1 MINSIWPKKLLSP
14 KIDLGQSIND
24 GIQII
29 SKLESPVEESSDS
42 EISYRVNTDKFDIAI
57 YEKSGVISSV
67 WHNDPIGRLWAK
79 GKARKLKLY
88 LARYGN
94 LGDWE
99 LRLSNGI
106 MAHYF
111 NEKLG
116 IVLVYGVHK
125 DVIRVNLTRH
135 A

>member
-14 KIDLGQSIND
+14 KIDLGQPIND
-24 GIQII
+24 GIAVI
-29 SKLESPVEESSDS
+29 SELGSLVEESSDS
-42 EISYRVNTDKFDIAI
+42 EISYRVNTAQFDVAI
-57 YEKSGVISSV
+57 YVKSGIVSSV
-67 WHNDPIGRLWAK
+67 WYNDPIGRFWAK
-79 GKARKLKLY
+79 GKARKLQLY

-94 LGDWE
+94 LKDWE

-125 DVIRVNLTRH
+125 DVIRVNLLQH

>member
-1 MINSIWPKKLLSP
+1 
-14 KIDLGQSIND
+14 
-24 GIQII
+24 
-29 SKLESPVEESSDS
+29 
-42 EISYRVNTDKFDIAI
+42 
-57 YEKSGVISSV
+57 
-67 WHNDPIGRLWAK
+67 
-79 GKARKLKLY
+79 
-88 LARYGN
+88 
-94 LGDWE
+94 
-99 LRLSNGI
+99 